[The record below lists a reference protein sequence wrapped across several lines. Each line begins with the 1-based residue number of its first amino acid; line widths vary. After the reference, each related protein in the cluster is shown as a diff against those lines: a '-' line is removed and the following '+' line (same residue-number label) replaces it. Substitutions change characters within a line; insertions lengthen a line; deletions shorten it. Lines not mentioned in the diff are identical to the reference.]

1 MKKTRS
7 ILIILFLAA
16 FIGSTGMLGL
26 QVYQMS
32 LSVEADR
39 AAATLAKPL
48 PPAAEAEAPAIPP
61 QIATTAVFRQELPL
75 SDPMAEVLLAIDLK
89 ALQAENPDVLGWF
102 LIPGTNI
109 SYPLMQGEDNDYYLN
124 YTWDRQASYRG
135 SVFMECRSDA
145 NLRDFNTIIYGHN
158 LLDGTMFSQLHK
170 YKDEDYLRE
179 YPYVYIVN
187 ENGAYR
193 YRIFAAFEVPTTA
206 SAYRLRFTQEQKRA
220 FLQDSLEQ
228 SIHHTG
234 IAPTEDDQ
242 ILTLSTC
249 TGVIRTNRWVV
260 QAVLEGQVVSPGEYL
275 QLIGDSSSALY
286 FE

>member
-1 MKKTRS
+1 MKKMRS

-16 FIGSTGMLGL
+16 FIGSTGMIGL
-26 QVYQMS
+26 QVHQMS
-32 LSVEADR
+32 LSAESDR
-39 AAATLAKPL
+39 AAFTLAKPL
-48 PPAAEAEAPAIPP
+48 PPAAEAPAIPP
-61 QIATTAVFRQELPL
+61 QIATTAVFRQDLPL
-75 SDPMAEVLLAIDLK
+75 SDSIAEELLAIDLN
-89 ALQAENPDVLGWF
+89 ALQEENPDVLGWF

-145 NLRDFNTIIYGHN
+145 NLLDFNTIIYGHN

-170 YKDEDYLRE
+170 YKDEDFLRE

-206 SAYRLRFTQEQKRA
+206 SAYRLRFTQEQKHA
-220 FLQDSLEQ
+220 FLQDSLAQ
-228 SIHHTG
+228 SIHDTG
-234 IAPTEDDQ
+234 IVPTEEDQ

-260 QAVLEGQVVSPGEYL
+260 QAVLEGQVVSPGEYR
-275 QLIGDSSSALY
+275 QLIVDSSSALY